1 MTYQEK
7 VREKMQALQKKD
19 APLLLAIESSCDETS
34 AAVICKREIRSL
46 IIASQVET
54 HALYGGVVPEIA
66 SRAHVE
72 AICGVVEQALEK
84 AGIAPEDLDGV
95 AVTYGPGLVGALLC
109 GVSYAKGIAYRY
121 GLPLIPVHHIEGHIS
136 AAYLAHEDL
145 EPPFLALVVSG
156 GHSHLVLVK
165 DYGAHEILGR
175 TRDDAAGEAFDKAAR
190 VLGLPYPGGPTI
202 DKLAMNGDDHALPLP
217 KARQE
222 GYNYSFSGLKT
233 ALLQAVARAE
243 KQGSKPSDADIAAS
257 FRRAVVEQLID
268 KAELAL
274 HETGVKKLVLA
285 GGVACN
291 SLLRSKANEACQ
303 RNGAKVFLPP
313 PILCT
318 DNAAMIGC
326 AGYYRLRKGN
336 IADMTLN
343 AIPSMPLP
351 KA

>member
-1 MTYQEK
+1 MNI
-7 VREKMQALQKKD
+7 
-19 APLLLAIESSCDETS
+19 LAFESSCDET
-34 AAVICKREIRSL
+34 AVAVVRDGRTLLSDAIL
-46 IIASQVET
+46 SQADM

-84 AGIAPEDLDGV
+84 AGVAPEDLDGV

>member
-1 MTYQEK
+1 MTYQE
-7 VREKMQALQKKD
+7 RAAARLRDAQGRKD
-19 APLLLAIESSCDETS
+19 ILLLAIESSCDETS
-34 AAVICKREIRSL
+34 AAVLRGRDVKSL

-54 HALYGGVVPEIA
+54 HAIYGGVVPEIA

-72 AICGVVEQALEK
+72 AMTGVVEQALEQ
-84 AGIAPEDLDGV
+84 AGVTPEDLDAV

-109 GVSYAKGIAYRY
+109 GVSYAKGFAYRY

-136 AAYLAHEDL
+136 AAYIAHPDL
-145 EPPFLALVVSG
+145 EPPFIALVVSG
-156 GHSHLVLVK
+156 GHSHLVRVT
-165 DYGAHEILGR
+165 DYGCHEILGR

-190 VLGLPYPGGPTI
+190 VLHLPYPGGPTI
-202 DKLAMNGDDHALPLP
+202 DKLASQGDDHALALP

-233 ALLQAVARAE
+233 ALLQGVARME
-243 KQGSKPSDADIAAS
+243 KQGIALSDADIAAS
-257 FRRAVVEQLID
+257 FRRAVVDQLID

-274 HETGVKKLVLA
+274 RDTGLKKLVLA

-291 SLLRSKANEACQ
+291 SLLRSRANEAAQ
-303 RNGAKVFLPP
+303 RQGGRVFLPP

-326 AGYYRLRKGN
+326 AGYYRYLKGCF
-336 IADMTLN
+336 ADMTLN
-343 AIPSMPLP
+343 AVPSMPLP
-351 KA
+351 KQ

>member
-1 MTYQEK
+1 M
-7 VREKMQALQKKD
+7 AF
-19 APLLLAIESSCDETS
+19 
-34 AAVICKREIRSL
+34 
-46 IIASQVET
+46 
-54 HALYGGVVPEIA
+54 
-66 SRAHVE
+66 
-72 AICGVVEQALEK
+72 
-84 AGIAPEDLDGV
+84 
-95 AVTYGPGLVGALLC
+95 PGSMCGALLC

>member
-1 MTYQEK
+1 M
-7 VREKMQALQKKD
+7 
-19 APLLLAIESSCDETS
+19 
-34 AAVICKREIRSL
+34 
-46 IIASQVET
+46 
-54 HALYGGVVPEIA
+54 
-66 SRAHVE
+66 
-72 AICGVVEQALEK
+72 
-84 AGIAPEDLDGV
+84 
-95 AVTYGPGLVGALLC
+95 
-109 GVSYAKGIAYRY
+109 
-121 GLPLIPVHHIEGHIS
+121 
-136 AAYLAHEDL
+136 
-145 EPPFLALVVSG
+145 SG

-351 KA
+351 KE